1 MNNLFDDLFLLN
13 FVSVIQL
20 EWKMT
25 QWYILYMNHE
35 SNTIDKSMDIGMI
48 ILSFKM
54 EIETSI
60 YQRWY
65 KLGEILY
72 PTHL

>member
-1 MNNLFDDLFLLN
+1 
-13 FVSVIQL
+13 
-20 EWKMT
+20 
-25 QWYILYMNHE
+25 MNHE

-60 YQRWY
+60 YIKDDINWAKYYTLRIFKSEKSQSGNLSLLFVPELWH
-65 KLGEILY
+65 EIIVR
-72 PTHL
+72 